1 MYPQCRPASPLWS
14 YSAVRFLA
22 AGSIVAISFFRL
34 TYTLLWSTSK
44 ELQVFSAKSEVVPN
58 FASVQSKMSP
68 MFKDNITHLA
78 ERAAANELIIADML
92 SQMARLAA
100 APLEV
105 DPRHFYNSP
114 SAMRHKE
121 REGCSTV
128 QPWGRLQP
136 QPHTY
141 SSPAPPSSVCQR
153 QPARP
158 ITEELLLTFRQE
170 KGYAPRFRL
179 TFDGKL
185 YAMYPNNSHLY
196 NQPVDPVPSKKSST
210 SLQRGSSASA
220 GHSLGGSYQWPYW
233 RHSLSEVVRY
243 GPGNAR
249 FRVATALASLLRGVC
264 SDPDG
269 NFLHFAPTEIRR
281 GQKLQNNK
289 KPSVIRA
296 PINRSKNTV
305 TNGVDFLLWPYDN
318 GGDVPY
324 PAFGIS
330 RPRRSPYIAT
340 IPKTFLWPFD
350 HSNEAACPVTPEAQR
365 RVGQIRKHRSKDMH
379 GIRRRNRIR
388 NSNENEKQDDEVTV
402 QMEEGRAPPRKERKE
417 KAASIIDIALPGVPW
432 KDRNGVLLWR
442 GTTTGNPSIS
452 STRWGEN
459 MRARA
464 VASAQLLG
472 PVLDVGFSGYV
483 QDHDSVGAAR
493 LGGARFLDAKTAEG
507 RYRFLLDL
515 DGNSWSSRFGRLLCS
530 GALVFKA
537 TRKDS
542 WFTHVFVPWV
552 HYVPLRHDLTDL
564 VQKLEWARAHDSEA
578 QAIAARAVAASSR
591 LLTPEAASTFWREAL
606 VGYRDLQ
613 TFSVNRPDT
622 PEPLIFSGE
631 NSDRTN
637 AIGSSSSDSAHG
649 GGRDNSH
656 NRYRG
661 EYVLLFDLLKVSR
674 CSHIRPPCK
683 NFPWNG
689 HSGGPT
695 RVPWDKKKARANRC
709 SIKLLRRLD
718 ETAIAFPT
726 PPRPP

>member
-1 MYPQCRPASPLWS
+1 MKNVKPR
-14 YSAVRFLA
+14 AVRNRDRDLWPQYRVRSLRVQSTRSEVDTLPDVPTMSPSLPSLVVFSRPLPR
-22 AGSIVAISFFRL
+22 GRFDRAISFFRL

-264 SDPDG
+264 SDPEG
-269 NFLHFAPTEIRR
+269 NFLHFAQRKFD
-281 GQKLQNNK
+281 G
-289 KPSVIRA
+289 A
-296 PINRSKNTV
+296 KN
-305 TNGVDFLLWPYDN
+305 
-318 GGDVPY
+318 
-324 PAFGIS
+324 
-330 RPRRSPYIAT
+330 
-340 IPKTFLWPFD
+340 
-350 HSNEAACPVTPEAQR
+350 
-365 RVGQIRKHRSKDMH
+365 
-379 GIRRRNRIR
+379 
-388 NSNENEKQDDEVTV
+388 
-402 QMEEGRAPPRKERKE
+402 
-417 KAASIIDIALPGVPW
+417 
-432 KDRNGVLLWR
+432 
-442 GTTTGNPSIS
+442 
-452 STRWGEN
+452 
-459 MRARA
+459 
-464 VASAQLLG
+464 
-472 PVLDVGFSGYV
+472 
-483 QDHDSVGAAR
+483 
-493 LGGARFLDAKTAEG
+493 
-507 RYRFLLDL
+507 
-515 DGNSWSSRFGRLLCS
+515 
-530 GALVFKA
+530 
-537 TRKDS
+537 
-542 WFTHVFVPWV
+542 
-552 HYVPLRHDLTDL
+552 
-564 VQKLEWARAHDSEA
+564 
-578 QAIAARAVAASSR
+578 
-591 LLTPEAASTFWREAL
+591 
-606 VGYRDLQ
+606 
-613 TFSVNRPDT
+613 
-622 PEPLIFSGE
+622 
-631 NSDRTN
+631 
-637 AIGSSSSDSAHG
+637 
-649 GGRDNSH
+649 
-656 NRYRG
+656 
-661 EYVLLFDLLKVSR
+661 
-674 CSHIRPPCK
+674 CK
-683 NFPWNG
+683 
-689 HSGGPT
+689 
-695 RVPWDKKKARANRC
+695 
-709 SIKLLRRLD
+709 
-718 ETAIAFPT
+718 
-726 PPRPP
+726 